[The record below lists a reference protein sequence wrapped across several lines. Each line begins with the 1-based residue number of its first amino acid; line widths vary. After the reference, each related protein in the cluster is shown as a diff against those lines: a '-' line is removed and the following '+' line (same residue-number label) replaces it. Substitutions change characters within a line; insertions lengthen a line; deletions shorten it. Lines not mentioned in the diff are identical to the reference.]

1 MATAKGEQ
9 RRAALVRAAAELLQ
23 SGGLE
28 AVAHR
33 AVAGRA
39 GVPLGATTYYFA
51 DLAELRR
58 AAVDALADADVARM
72 TAAVDALPTRRRG
85 GAAVARMI
93 ATLLTPD
100 EYGALVAW
108 YERYVLAAR
117 EPLFAAAARRTN
129 AAALES
135 VAAVLDRS
143 GVGAGLP
150 PQVVLAVVDG
160 AVLGALAE
168 GAGLTGVRSVAA
180 DALTVVLDRLSPR
193 PTPE

>member
-9 RRAALVRAAAELLQ
+9 RRAALVRAAADLLLQ
-23 SGGLE
+23 GGLE
-28 AVAHR
+28 AVSHR

-51 DLAELRR
+51 DLTELRR

-72 TAAVDALPTRRRG
+72 SAAVEALPARRRG
-85 GAAVARMI
+85 AAAVARMI
-93 ATLLTPD
+93 AALLTPD
-100 EYGALVAW
+100 EYGALIAW

-135 VAAVLDRS
+135 VAVVLDHS
-143 GVGAGLP
+143 GLAADIP
-150 PQVVLAVVDG
+150 PHVVLAVIDG
-160 AVLGALAE
+160 AVLGALAD
-168 GAGLTGVRSVAA
+168 GAGLTGVRDAAA
-180 DALTVVLDRLSPR
+180 DALTVVLERG
-193 PTPE
+193 

>member
-1 MATAKGEQ
+1 MTTAKGEQ

-72 TAAVDALPTRRRG
+72 AAAVDALPARRRG

-129 AAALES
+129 AAALDA
-135 VAAVLDRS
+135 VATVLDRS

-160 AVLGALAE
+160 AVLGALAD
-168 GAGLTGVRSVAA
+168 GAGLTEVRSAAA
-180 DALTVVLDRLSPR
+180 DALTVVLDRP
-193 PTPE
+193 

>member
-1 MATAKGEQ
+1 MATAKGEH

-23 SGGLE
+23 GGGLE
-28 AVAHR
+28 AVGHR

-51 DLAELRR
+51 DLTELRR
-58 AAVDALADADVARM
+58 AAVDALADDDIARM
-72 TAAVDALPTRRRG
+72 SAAVDALPARRRG
-85 GAAVARMI
+85 AAAVARMI

-129 AAALES
+129 AAARAS

-143 GVGAGLP
+143 GLATDVP

-160 AVLGALAE
+160 AVLGALAD
-168 GAGLTGVRSVAA
+168 GAGLTGVRAAAA
-180 DALTVVLDRLSPR
+180 DALATVLDRP
-193 PTPE
+193 

>member
-1 MATAKGEQ
+1 MATAKGEH
-9 RRAALVRAAAELLQ
+9 RRAALIRAAADLLQ

-28 AVAHR
+28 AVGHR

-51 DLAELRR
+51 DLTELRR
-58 AAVDALADADVARM
+58 AAVDALAEDDVARM
-72 TAAVDALPTRRRG
+72 SAAAGALPVRRRST
-85 GAAVARMI
+85 AAVARML

-129 AAALES
+129 AAAREC
-135 VAAVLDRS
+135 VTAVLDRS
-143 GVGAGLP
+143 GLATSVP

-160 AVLGALAE
+160 AVLGALAD
-168 GAGLTGVRSVAA
+168 GAGLPGVRTAAA
-180 DALTVVLDRLSPR
+180 DAVAVVLDR
-193 PTPE
+193 E

>member
-9 RRAALVRAAAELLQ
+9 RRTALVRAAADLLQ
-23 SGGLE
+23 GSGLE
-28 AVAHR
+28 AVSHR

-39 GVPLGATTYYFA
+39 GLPLGATTYYFA
-51 DLAELRR
+51 DLTELRR
-58 AAVDALADADVARM
+58 AAVDALAEDDVARM
-72 TAAVDALPTRRRG
+72 AAAVEALPTRRRG
-85 GAAVARMI
+85 AAVAARLI

-117 EPLFAAAARRTN
+117 EPLFAAAARRSN

-135 VAAVLDRS
+135 VAAVLERS
-143 GVGAGLP
+143 ELTAGVA

-160 AVLGALAE
+160 AVLGALADGADLE
-168 GAGLTGVRSVAA
+168 GARVAAA
-180 DALTVVLDRLSPR
+180 DALTVVLDLA
-193 PTPE
+193 

>member
-1 MATAKGEQ
+1 MTTAKGEQ
-9 RRAALVRAAAELLQ
+9 RRAALVRAATELLQ

-51 DLAELRR
+51 DLVELRR

-72 TAAVDALPTRRRG
+72 AAAVDALPARRRG

-129 AAALES
+129 AAARDA
-135 VAAVLDRS
+135 VATVLSRS

-150 PQVVLAVVDG
+150 PQVILAVVDG
-160 AVLGALAE
+160 AVLGALAD
-168 GAGLTGVRSVAA
+168 GAGLTGVRSAAA
-180 DALTVVLDRLSPR
+180 DALTVVLDSASRPR
-193 PTPE
+193 